1 MPFSD
6 CFRAEGTASG
16 GMGRGV
22 PQKNVY
28 TSEKVCY
35 NNSYH
40 AVVGGSHGITRR
52 SAARAARFSGRLP
65 AFKQLTHTSA
75 GRSRR
80 YGAGCKLRSVCGFAL
95 PKYGAGPE
103 KHPFVRHAGCEAL
116 TQSCEAALGCICKR
130 PTHPGSGPFHAA
142 PRRFSLKYVSIPAK
156 KRLAQ
161 RKNSS
166 LPVTLRVFRY
176 TLAVFYNSVI

>member
-16 GMGRGV
+16 GMGSGV

-35 NNSYH
+35 NNPYH

-103 KHPFVRHAGCEAL
+103 KHPFVRHSGREHWGGIDAIVRSCLRVYLKTPDAPGQRAFSRCAAPFFLEIR
-116 TQSCEAALGCICKR
+116 QYSCEKTSCSAQKFLAAGHIESFQI
-130 PTHPGSGPFHAA
+130 HPMN
-142 PRRFSLKYVSIPAK
+142 Y
-156 KRLAQ
+156 
-161 RKNSS
+161 
-166 LPVTLRVFRY
+166 
-176 TLAVFYNSVI
+176 